1 MDPIIVQAPQRLYCG
16 NKNPVPPGYAGYDTR
31 FSCLRKGV
39 GIGLY
44 KLRRDA
50 QAGGNGGNGAPP
62 PRVMLQ
68 PRLFPVTTWW
78 SQVPWWGWAILL
90 GLVILVILVLLLF
103 LLK

>member
-1 MDPIIVQAPQRLYCG
+1 MEAIVQAPQRLYCG

-44 KLRRDA
+44 KIRRDA
-50 QAGGNGGNGAPP
+50 QAGAVGNNGILPP
-62 PRVMLQ
+62 PRVMVQ
-68 PRLFPVTTWW
+68 QRLVPAKTWW

-90 GLVILVILVLLLF
+90 GLVVLVILILLLF
-103 LLK
+103 FVK

>member
-1 MDPIIVQAPQRLYCG
+1 MDPIVVQAPQRLYCG

-31 FSCLRKGV
+31 YSCLRKGV

-44 KLRRDA
+44 KIRRDA
-50 QAGGNGGNGAPP
+50 QAGGNGGMAPP
-62 PRVMLQ
+62 PRVMVQ
-68 PRLFPVTTWW
+68 QRLFPVKTWW

-90 GLVILVILVLLLF
+90 GLVILVILVILLF